1 MSASG
6 FLGAC
11 LPGDFYH
18 SGGGNVV
25 GVGPGVRV
33 VVVEGCLMITVC
45 LLALEVVL
53 AGGGA
58 LTCAGLGVFSA
69 LQAGGVTQGGGGSA
83 VLCTF

>member
-1 MSASG
+1 MFILMILNLSMSASM

-33 VVVEGCLMITVC
+33 VVVGGVPDDNRVPPCT
-45 LLALEVVL
+45 
-53 AGGGA
+53 GGGV
-58 LTCAGLGVFSA
+58 G
-69 LQAGGVTQGGGGSA
+69 
-83 VLCTF
+83 